1 MSNGR
6 IFDWDSIGTHHSP
19 GSKIGVKVVNGQN
32 MQLVWA
38 EFHPGD
44 RYELHSHEREQFSFM
59 VSGRM
64 KLTVGDD
71 TREIG
76 PGEMWHA
83 PSNVVHGGELVG
95 DEPVVFVDV
104 YSPPAEEYKG
114 YSK

>member
-1 MSNGR
+1 MDIGK
-6 IFDWDSIGTHHSP
+6 IFDWDSIETDRFSE
-19 GSKIGVKVVNGQN
+19 SKVEVKVVDGQN

-38 EFHPGD
+38 KFLPGS

-64 KLTVGDD
+64 KLTVGDE

-76 PGEMWHA
+76 AGEMWHA

-95 DEPVVFVDV
+95 DEPVVFIDV
-104 YSPPAEEYKG
+104 YSPPSEEFKRDT
-114 YSK
+114 K